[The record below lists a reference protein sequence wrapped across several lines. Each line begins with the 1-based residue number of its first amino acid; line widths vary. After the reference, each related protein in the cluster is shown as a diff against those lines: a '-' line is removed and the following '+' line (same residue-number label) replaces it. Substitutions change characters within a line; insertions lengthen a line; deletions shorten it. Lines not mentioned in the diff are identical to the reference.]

1 LIKKLLKNKNIK
13 VLIENFFSLFSLQAF
28 GYIFPLITFPY
39 LTKHLGLVGFGKY
52 ILIQTIFIYLDI
64 IVSYGFKITATD
76 LISKSSNN
84 REEVSRIFCSVL
96 SVKLILLLLV
106 SVLLFV
112 SAFFVPFV
120 KSNSSLIIIGFP
132 YLIGNFLFPA
142 WLFQGMQR
150 MKYITIVHIIAKV
163 FFTCSVFL
171 MVKDANDVLY
181 AIGSHSFGFLFAGIF
196 SIFIA
201 FKMFGLKLYIPSLSL
216 IKEQFINGFYV
227 FLSQFS
233 VSMYSSVNIL
243 ILGALSSEMAVGI
256 YAVSDKVYKIVTA
269 LGTPVSRALFPFM
282 SEKFSSN
289 PSRYKAIALKVI
301 TPFFTSFLIIG
312 LIIFFS
318 ADIIVNLL
326 LDQTEYLDRSVLAL
340 KILSI
345 GIPFFPFGAFFTYLL
360 VIQNQK
366 KQLFKIVITI
376 VGINLLIIFP
386 MINYFDVVGIAIT
399 TVTVTVL
406 VAVLKGKS
414 ALGFL
419 SKTVNSKDTL
429 YK

>member
-1 LIKKLLKNKNIK
+1 MIQKLKKNKNVQ
-13 VLIENFFSLFSLQAF
+13 VLIENFLSLFSLQAA
-28 GYIFPLITFPY
+28 GYIFPLLTFPY
-39 LTKHLGLVGFGKY
+39 LTQHLGLVGFGKY
-52 ILIQTIFIYLDI
+52 VLIQSIFIYLDG

-84 REEVSRIFCSVL
+84 REEVSRIFYSVL
-96 SVKLILLLLV
+96 AVKLILLLLV
-106 SVLLFV
+106 SIILYISV
-112 SAFFVPFV
+112 FFIPFV
-120 KSNSSLIIIGFP
+120 KSNFSLIIIGFP
-132 YLIGNFLFPA
+132 YLIGKFLFPV

-150 MKYITIVHIIAKV
+150 MKYITIIQVIAKII
-163 FFTCSVFL
+163 FTCSIFL
-171 MVKDANDVLY
+171 LVKDTNDVIY
-181 AIGSHSFGFLFAGIF
+181 AIGSHSFGVLFSGIF

-201 FKMFGLKLYIPSLSL
+201 YKMFSLKFYIPSLSL

-243 ILGALSSEMAVGI
+243 ILGALSSEIAVGI
-256 YAVSDKVYKIVTA
+256 YAISDKVYKIVTA
-269 LGTPVSRALFPFM
+269 LGTPISRTLFPFM

-289 PSRYKAIALKVI
+289 PIRYKAIALKVI
-301 TPFFTSFLIIG
+301 TPFFSSFLIIG

-326 LDQTEYLDRSVLAL
+326 LDPSESLEQSVLVL
-340 KILSI
+340 KILSV

-366 KQLFKIVITI
+366 KKLFKIVITI
-376 VGINLLIIFP
+376 VAINLLIIFP
-386 MINYFDVVGIAIT
+386 MINYFDVIGIAIT
-399 TVTVTVL
+399 TITVTIL

-419 SKTVNSKDTL
+419 SKSVKI
-429 YK
+429 